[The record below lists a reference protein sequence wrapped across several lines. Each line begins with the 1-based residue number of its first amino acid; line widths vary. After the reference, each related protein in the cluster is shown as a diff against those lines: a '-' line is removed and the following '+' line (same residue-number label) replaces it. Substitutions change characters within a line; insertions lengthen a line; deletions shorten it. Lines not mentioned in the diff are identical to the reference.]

1 MKVAFTTDLCK
12 GTKLPVVAQVFCFHI
27 LSKRWEGAKLEM
39 FLRRNE
45 TARPGHTCTSA
56 CFMSRCFHTSLVQV
70 GNGMFLVTFN
80 SA

>member
-1 MKVAFTTDLCK
+1 
-12 GTKLPVVAQVFCFHI
+12 
-27 LSKRWEGAKLEM
+27 M

-70 GNGMFLVTFN
+70 GNVMFLVTFN